1 MRKRLR
7 YFDLEKI
14 ERGSAPLS
22 PTELEVKAHL
32 AHDPSAQL
40 DLKLTLDHALRQL
53 PARQRQAFLLFAD
66 GQTEREIA
74 QQLHI
79 SPPVAHRLIAKA
91 KLRLKNIL
99 QGG

>member
-22 PTELEVKAHL
+22 PTELEVKARL
-32 AHDPSAQL
+32 GYDPSAQL

-53 PARQRQAFLLFAD
+53 PTRQRQAFLLFAD
-66 GQTEREIA
+66 GWTEQAIA
-74 QQLHI
+74 HELHI
-79 SPPVAHRLIAKA
+79 SQQTAHRLIAKA